1 MIRFYLTN
9 TFLFCWRK
17 VLKITN
23 YFLRSRMHA
32 RRCKYSRYLLGC
44 SPCDVHLLE
53 LVETSEHTSTGNTS
67 QHVGTSSLHHGHE
80 AFVSQDLSAAI
91 NGALVLDAATGGHH
105 HTSPDSINGVGHQTS
120 SNSHSPAEEEGESNA
135 STISN
140 KDGLQGVE
148 HAEVHAT
155 VDEDTD
161 SRDGESSVQA
171 LDTVRLQSLHV
182 NINETIELA
191 LTALALG
198 IVSQPS
204 PGVVK
209 RVDEE
214 ERHGTGGSTASNV
227 GCELGGWAGSLGGGE
242 DGLDGILE
250 GKVKSLS
257 GEVSENIGQ
266 REP

>member
-9 TFLFCWRK
+9 TFLFVGEK
-17 VLKITN
+17 LLKITD
-23 YFLRSRMHA
+23 YFLRTRMDA

-67 QHVGTSSLHHGHE
+67 QDVGTSSLHHGHE
-80 AFVSQDLSAAI
+80 AFVSQDLSAAV
-91 NGALVLDAATGGHH
+91 NRALVLDAATGGHH

-120 SNSHSPAEEEGESNA
+120 SNSHSPAEEEGESNV

-140 KDGLQGVE
+140 EDGLQGVE

-171 LDTVRLQSLHV
+171 LDTVRLQGLHIDV
-182 NINETIELA
+182 NETIELA
-191 LTALALG
+191 LSSLALG
-198 IVSQPS
+198 IVSQPGS
-204 PGVVK
+204 GVVK

-214 ERHGTGGSTASNV
+214 
-227 GCELGGWAGSLGGGE
+227 
-242 DGLDGILE
+242 
-250 GKVKSLS
+250 K
-257 GEVSENIGQ
+257 
-266 REP
+266 